1 MHNESLYTAKGISIN
16 RGIGNP
22 HNLIKGYN
30 VKGMSVKLSL
40 DELLKL
46 EEVIIKRKED
56 DNKI

>member
-1 MHNESLYTAKGISIN
+1 M
-16 RGIGNP
+16 
-22 HNLIKGYN
+22 
-30 VKGMSVKLSL
+30 KGMSAKLSL